1 LTIQPVS
8 ALVAAIVTFAIG
20 GSVLLRE
27 PRRGAHVLY
36 ATFAFNIA
44 LYCSLSFVAKR
55 FDSAIWDWASL
66 LAAVSLPAT
75 AQRFFQAFLGD
86 EAGPPPLS
94 RSTVFGAAVF
104 YSILLFSR
112 FIEPV
117 HTTVVFKAAFM
128 SYVFLG
134 LYLSVFYLYRRY
146 RATPSRVE
154 KKRLLYLLVGGFA
167 TVTASLAEALPHGP
181 SFGNIFIIVYLYFL
195 SQNLVRYRLLDLNE
209 LLGRMVVLGT
219 LVFILAFIYGVLVR
233 WVGTDEPGLFFFNT
247 LLASATIVI
256 LIEPLRTRV
265 EGGISRWMFQE
276 KFELSRRIEALRG
289 ELANVIDM
297 RVLVPRVLGALEDS
311 RRITHASVYL
321 ADPDGSGFELSGHV
335 GPKPEGRF
343 DAIAHR
349 VFFERLRRTG
359 VITLEGI
366 EREIA
371 ARRPVSAEEQ
381 ESLQLMLR
389 TLEQMY
395 GSVALGF
402 SSEEQL
408 LGVLVI
414 RDDRLR
420 EAYSTDEIEIFRGVA
435 TSIGIT
441 LQNSQVY
448 ERMKERD
455 RLAALGQ
462 MAAGLAHEIRNPLGS
477 IKGAAQ
483 FLQPAKPESR
493 ESQELRGGQ
502 DLRDSRRESNREG
515 QSEFL
520 GIIVEEVN
528 RLNKI
533 VSQFLDYARP
543 YRGEQR
549 PLDVAEV
556 LKKTL
561 SLLPKEPQESGAVEV
576 VTSFAE
582 KMPPVR
588 ADAEQ
593 LLQVFLNLSL
603 NAVQAIPTG
612 AGPGKVLIST
622 ALRRATR
629 RGAAAAFL
637 EVRFRD
643 TGVGIPAGDLKN
655 LFIPFFTTKEKGT
668 GLGLPISQRIIENHG
683 GTIEVRSQPG
693 EGATFTVLL
702 PIEADAYAAYL
713 EATREGPRRTPATPP
728 PPPPAVS
735 FPAGA
740 LRGSPHPPAMD
751 SAGPSPAPP
760 TRPPPPLPPQ
770 PVRRPQT
777 LPVEAA
783 NRDAP
788 TPPPLTDAAGQ
799 TAVSTS
805 TSSVRTR

>member
-1 LTIQPVS
+1 VSIQPVS
-8 ALVAAIVTFAIG
+8 ALVAAIVTFALG

-36 ATFAFNIA
+36 ATFAFNVA
-44 LYCSLSFVAKR
+44 LYCALSFVAKR
-55 FDSAIWDWASL
+55 FESPLWDWASL

-104 YSILLFSR
+104 YLILLVSR

-117 HTTVVFKAAFM
+117 HTTVAFKVAFI
-128 SYVFLG
+128 SYVFAG

-146 RATPSRVE
+146 RSTPSRVE
-154 KKRLLYLLVGGFA
+154 KKRLLYLMVGGFA

-219 LVFILAFIYGVLVR
+219 LVFILAFIYGVMVR

-256 LIEPLRTRV
+256 LIEPLRSRV

-321 ADPDGSGFELSGHV
+321 ADPDGSGFELGGHV

-349 VFFERLRRTG
+349 AFFERVRRTG
-359 VITLEGI
+359 VITQEGI

-371 ARRPVSAEEQ
+371 ARRPITAEEQ
-381 ESLQLMLR
+381 EALQLMLR

-402 SSEEQL
+402 SSEDQL

-435 TSIGIT
+435 TSIGVT

-483 FLQPAKPESR
+483 FLQPAKSDG
-493 ESQELRGGQ
+493 QEP
-502 DLRDSRRESNREG
+502 RDGRREATREG

-520 GIIVEEVN
+520 DIIVEEVN

-549 PLDVAEV
+549 PLEVADV
-556 LKKTL
+556 LRKTL
-561 SLLPKEPQESGAVEV
+561 SLLPKDPQESGALEV
-576 VTSFAE
+576 VTSFAD

-603 NAVQAIPTG
+603 NALQAIPAG
-612 AGPGKVLIST
+612 AGPGKIFIST

-713 EATREGPRRTPATPP
+713 EATRELPRRTPATPP
-728 PPPPAVS
+728 PPPPS
-735 FPAGA
+735 
-740 LRGSPHPPAMD
+740 
-751 SAGPSPAPP
+751 
-760 TRPPPPLPPQ
+760 TRVPPPPPP
-770 PVRRPQT
+770 PTRRPQT
-777 LPVEAA
+777 IPVEPPH
-783 NRDAP
+783 REAP

-799 TAVSTS
+799 TS
-805 TSSVRTR
+805 TSSARTR

>member
-1 LTIQPVS
+1 MSIQPVS

-20 GSVLLRE
+20 CSVLLRE

-44 LYCSLSFVAKR
+44 VYCSLSFVAKR
-55 FDSAIWDWASL
+55 FESPLWDWASL

-94 RSTVFGAAVF
+94 RSTVFGAIVF

-117 HTTVVFKAAFM
+117 HTAVAFKVAFM
-128 SYVFLG
+128 SYVFAG

-256 LIEPLRTRV
+256 LIEPLRSRV

-321 ADPDGSGFELSGHV
+321 ADPDGSGFELTGHV

-359 VITLEGI
+359 VVTLEGI
-366 EREIA
+366 ERELA
-371 ARRPVSAEEQ
+371 ARRPVTAEEQ
-381 ESLQLMLR
+381 EGLQLMLR

-402 SSEEQL
+402 SSEDQL

-483 FLQPAKPESR
+483 FLQPAKSDSR
-493 ESQELRGGQ
+493 DGRDSQEFKDGKDG
-502 DLRDSRRESNREG
+502 RDSRRETSREG

-549 PLDVAEV
+549 PLDVSDV

-561 SLLPKEPQESGAVEV
+561 SLLPKEPQETGAVEI

-603 NAVQAIPTG
+603 NAVQAIP
-612 AGPGKVLIST
+612 AGGGSGKVLIST

-637 EVRFRD
+637 EIRFRD

-655 LFIPFFTTKEKGT
+655 LFIPFFTTKDKGT

-713 EATREGPRRTPATPP
+713 EATREVPRRTPATPP
-728 PPPPAVS
+728 PPP
-735 FPAGA
+735 GA
-740 LRGSPHPPAMD
+740 RL
-751 SAGPSPAPP
+751 
-760 TRPPPPLPPQ
+760 PPPLPP
-770 PVRRPQT
+770 PTPPRRPQSIPIDAAAT
-777 LPVEAA
+777 REAA
-783 NRDAP
+783 PHGSAKE
-788 TPPPLTDAAGQ
+788 TTGQ
-799 TAVSTS
+799 SSASSSTASA
-805 TSSVRTR
+805 RTR

>member
-1 LTIQPVS
+1 MSIQPVS

-27 PRRGAHVLY
+27 PRRGAHVLF

-55 FDSAIWDWASL
+55 FDSAFWDWASL

-117 HTTVVFKAAFM
+117 HTTVAFKVAFM
-128 SYVFLG
+128 SYVFVG

-219 LVFILAFIYGVLVR
+219 LVFILAFIYGVMVR
-233 WVGTDEPGLFFFNT
+233 WSGTDEPGLFFFNT

-256 LIEPLRTRV
+256 LIEPLRSRV

-321 ADPDGSGFELSGHV
+321 ADPDGSGFELTGHV

-349 VFFERLRRTG
+349 AFFERLRRTG
-359 VITLEGI
+359 VVTLEGI

-371 ARRPVSAEEQ
+371 ARRPITAEEQ

-402 SSEEQL
+402 SSEDQL

-483 FLQPAKPESR
+483 FLQPAASE
-493 ESQELRGGQ
+493 G
-502 DLRDSRRESNREG
+502 RRETSREG

-561 SLLPKEPQESGAVEV
+561 SLLPKNKETQPQESGPVEV
-576 VTSFAE
+576 TTSFAE

-603 NAVQAIPTG
+603 NAVQAIPAG
-612 AGPGKVLIST
+612 GGPGKVLIST

-713 EATREGPRRTPATPP
+713 EASREVPRRTPATPP
-728 PPPPAVS
+728 PPPP
-735 FPAGA
+735 PPGA
-740 LRGSPHPPAMD
+740 RL
-751 SAGPSPAPP
+751 
-760 TRPPPPLPPQ
+760 PPPLPP
-770 PVRRPQT
+770 PAARRPQS
-777 LPVEAA
+777 LPVETTG
-783 NRDAP
+783 RDVP
-788 TPPPLTDAAGQ
+788 TPPPVKEGAGQ
-799 TAVSTS
+799 GSASAAVS
-805 TSSVRTR
+805 SSAVSARTR